1 MDSIM
6 NKLITEGVVTPDISE
21 QIKESFDLKVSTE
34 VARLTES
41 KIQELE
47 EEYQNKID
55 MLEGLADEYMQE
67 QSNQLAEKVNDYLEL
82 VVSSWIKENEEKIN
96 KLVESERVEAM
107 SEGLKA
113 LMITSGITMQEIEE
127 SLEDEKKE
135 EIEESTRQKEDM
147 EKLAEENIA
156 LRKER
161 DNLLQLGLFNE
172 ATADLSLPQK
182 ERVEKLSEDFE
193 FTKEKGNKYLELL
206 ENIKSGMNES
216 VNESTT
222 DSVFNFS
229 KVQKTQDVN
238 KDNLIFGAKHLY
250 K

>member
-156 LRKER
+156 LKKER
-161 DNLLQLGLFNE
+161 DSLLQLGLFNE

>member
-156 LRKER
+156 LKKER
-161 DNLLQLGLFNE
+161 DSLLQLGLFNE

-182 ERVEKLSEDFE
+182 ERVQKLSEDFE

>member
-21 QIKESFDLKVSTE
+21 QIKESFDLKVSAE

>member
-147 EKLAEENIA
+147 EKLAEENIS
-156 LRKER
+156 LKKER
-161 DNLLQLGLFNE
+161 DSLLQLGLFNE

-182 ERVEKLSEDFE
+182 ERVQKLSEDFE

>member
-21 QIKESFDLKVSTE
+21 QIKESFDLKVSAE

-55 MLEGLADEYMQE
+55 MLEGLADEYIQE

-147 EKLAEENIA
+147 EKLAEENIS
-156 LRKER
+156 LKKER
-161 DNLLQLGLFNE
+161 DSLLQLGLFNE

-182 ERVEKLSEDFE
+182 ERVQKLSEDFE

>member
-21 QIKESFDLKVSTE
+21 QIKESFDLKVSAE

-182 ERVEKLSEDFE
+182 ERVQKLSEDFE